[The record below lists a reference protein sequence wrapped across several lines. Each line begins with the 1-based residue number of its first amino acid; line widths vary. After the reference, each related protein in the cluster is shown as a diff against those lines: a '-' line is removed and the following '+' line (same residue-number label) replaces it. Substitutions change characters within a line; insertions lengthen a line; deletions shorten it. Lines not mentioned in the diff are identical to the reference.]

1 MKPVLSRLAVSLALS
16 CAAGSALA
24 APVTLKVAHFLPSTS
39 SAQQK
44 VIQPW
49 CDELERA
56 SAGRLVCQI
65 YPSMQLGGTPAKLA
79 DQVRQGV
86 ADVVWTAPG
95 YAAGR
100 FPKTEA
106 LELPGVLPQGGLA
119 AGRVIWNF
127 YQQQLTDE
135 YAAYKV
141 LALHGDGGMNLHTT
155 SRPLRSSAD
164 LQGLRLRAPNR
175 TISRTLEA
183 LGVVPVA
190 MPPALVTESLSKG
203 VVDGAS
209 AVWEV
214 LAPTKMDE
222 ITRHHLDT
230 PTDQPVLGATV
241 LAMLMNQRTYD
252 RLPADLR
259 AIVDQ
264 HSGLALVERFGR
276 VWDEAGEATRQ
287 KVIAEGH
294 EVHRLAEDDYRQ
306 VLERLKPVEQQWIAE
321 AAAKD
326 IDGQALLDAARALTA
341 QAQAAR

>member
-1 MKPVLSRLAVSLALS
+1 MKPVFTRLAAPLLLA
-16 CAAGSALA
+16 CAAGSAHA
-24 APVTLKVAHFLPSTS
+24 APITLKIAHFLPVNSN
-39 SAQQK
+39 AQQN

-49 CDELERA
+49 CDELNQA

-65 YPSMQLGGTPAKLA
+65 YPSMQLGGTPAKLV

-95 YAAGR
+95 YSPGR

-106 LELPGVLPQGGLA
+106 LELPGVLPQGGVA
-119 AGRVIWNF
+119 AGRVIWAF

-135 YAAYKV
+135 YAPYKV
-141 LALHGDGGMNLHTT
+141 LALFSDGGMNLHAT
-155 SRPLRSSAD
+155 RHPLRTSAD
-164 LQGLRLRAPNR
+164 LQGLRLRVPNR

-222 ITRHHLDT
+222 ITHHHLET
-230 PTDQPVLGATV
+230 PADQPVLGATV
-241 LAMLMNQRTYD
+241 LTMLMNKRKYD
-252 RLPADLR
+252 SLPADLR

-264 HSGLALVERFGR
+264 HSGRALVERFGQA
-276 VWDEAGEATRQ
+276 WDVAIEQTRN
-287 KVIAEGH
+287 KVIAAGH
-294 EVHRLAEDDYRQ
+294 EVHRLSDDDYRQ
-306 VLERLKPVEQQWIAE
+306 VLERVRPLEQQWIDE
-321 AAAKD
+321 VSAKG
-326 IDGQALLDAARALTA
+326 IDGRALVDAARA
-341 QAQAAR
+341 QATQAAR